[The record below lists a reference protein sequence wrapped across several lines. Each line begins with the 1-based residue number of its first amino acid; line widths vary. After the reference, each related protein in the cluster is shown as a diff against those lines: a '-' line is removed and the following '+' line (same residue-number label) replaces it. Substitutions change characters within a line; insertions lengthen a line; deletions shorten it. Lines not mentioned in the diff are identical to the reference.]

1 MTTPQ
6 RPKITRT
13 EFLDR
18 MPSPQVRQEAER
30 LMNVAE
36 ENGGFVNRGDTG
48 VSLRCY
54 APGWRLPL
62 SVAWLYP
69 PDSSGFHTANNFSF
83 GASTGG
89 RSYDD
94 VPAYIRR
101 VLDNWADSFA
111 NFPDASPAS
120 SAGLDAWSI
129 GHDTAA
135 HRIGELAERLRNV
148 LVALQSLEP
157 A

>member
-1 MTTPQ
+1 MTMAQ
-6 RPKITRT
+6 RPKITIP

-18 MPSPQVRQEAER
+18 MPSPQVKQVAQR
-30 LMNVAE
+30 LLEVTQDS
-36 ENGGFVNRGDTG
+36 GGFVNRGDTG
-48 VSLRCY
+48 VSLRCH

-69 PDSSGFHTANNFSF
+69 PDSSGFHTAHNFSF
-83 GASTGG
+83 GAGTGG

-101 VLDNWADSFA
+101 VLDDWAASFA
-111 NFPDASPAS
+111 NFPNATPAS

-135 HRIGELAERLRNV
+135 HHSDELAERLKM
-148 LVALQSLEP
+148 SW
-157 A
+157 